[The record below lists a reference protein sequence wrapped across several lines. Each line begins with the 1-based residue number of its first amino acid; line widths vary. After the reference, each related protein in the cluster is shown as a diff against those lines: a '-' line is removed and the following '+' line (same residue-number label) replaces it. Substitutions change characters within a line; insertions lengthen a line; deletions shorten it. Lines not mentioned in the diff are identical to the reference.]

1 MKCKIFDSRDV
12 FGGVGVTKYCSC
24 KVKGGARPRVGEVT
38 IDIQRFAY
46 FLADLNV
53 YLLSFAVPLTFFF
66 LDCFFGLLFFLLG
79 SSTLLPPSPSTSGI
93 AKCCF

>member
-1 MKCKIFDSRDV
+1 
-12 FGGVGVTKYCSC
+12 
-24 KVKGGARPRVGEVT
+24 
-38 IDIQRFAY
+38 
-46 FLADLNV
+46 
-53 YLLSFAVPLTFFF
+53 